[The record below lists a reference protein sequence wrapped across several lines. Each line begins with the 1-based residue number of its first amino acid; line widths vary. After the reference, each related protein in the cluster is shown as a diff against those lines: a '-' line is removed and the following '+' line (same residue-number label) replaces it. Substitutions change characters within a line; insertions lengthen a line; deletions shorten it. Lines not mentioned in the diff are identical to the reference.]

1 MLLVV
6 LLHELKYIV
15 VDTMLVMMLLV
26 VLLCV
31 LKYIVDTMLA
41 IVAPSS
47 PAGWVGMHCCWYH
60 SCYEY
65 SIIFCPAVDVEM
77 MKWWCRACYI
87 NATGWLFCCVICN
100 ILLIPCL
107 LWMLVLAVLQQVL
120 RWIND
125 VTLVMNSP
133 CSVCVCWNR
142 LVVESSSGTVDW
154 DWKDYDPVKMVPTCW
169 RNMKQIDGVCTSECI
184 EITSNNGGLEKL

>member
-1 MLLVV
+1 
-6 LLHELKYIV
+6 
-15 VDTMLVMMLLV
+15 MLLV

-41 IVAPSS
+41 MVAPSS

-125 VTLVMNSP
+125 VTLVMKSP
-133 CSVCVCWNR
+133 CSVCVLEQTSCGIFQWYSWLR
-142 LVVESSSGTVDW
+142 LEGLWPCQDGANLLKKYETNWWSVHKWMHW
-154 DWKDYDPVKMVPTCW
+154 D
-169 RNMKQIDGVCTSECI
+169 NIKQWWIGKA
-184 EITSNNGGLEKL
+184 LK